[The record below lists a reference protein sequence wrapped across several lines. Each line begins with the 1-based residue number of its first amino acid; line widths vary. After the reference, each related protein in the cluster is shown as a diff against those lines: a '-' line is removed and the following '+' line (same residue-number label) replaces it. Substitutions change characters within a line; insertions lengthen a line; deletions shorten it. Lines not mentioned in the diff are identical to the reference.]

1 MDPLSKTER
10 DFIKFWKGYL
20 LVNKHIEYVRP
31 VLIFYLMTE
40 MLIKRTNQ
48 LPEKIRPARPT
59 EDALFTIGA
68 TSGGLCKW
76 RKKWKSIWE
85 SIEKEL

>member
-1 MDPLSKTER
+1 MEPLTKTEM
-10 DFIKFWKGYL
+10 DFIKFWKEYL
-20 LVNKHIEYVRP
+20 QINKHIESVRP

-40 MLIKRTNQ
+40 MLIKRTYE
-48 LPEKIRPARPT
+48 LPKETRPSRPT
-59 EDALFTIGA
+59 EDAIFTIGA

-85 SIEKEL
+85 RIENVL